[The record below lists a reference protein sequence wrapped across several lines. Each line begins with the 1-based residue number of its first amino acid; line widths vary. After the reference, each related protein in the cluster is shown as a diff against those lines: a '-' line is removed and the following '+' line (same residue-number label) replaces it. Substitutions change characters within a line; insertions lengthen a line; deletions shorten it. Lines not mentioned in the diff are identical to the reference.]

1 MKNREDVIER
11 LRKMKSVVITSSQL
25 KEFFPV
31 DYGYGAEILEK
42 YANPQKNRAFL
53 AGYIDGTW
61 SVKVTFEDKRVGFA
75 LAKTADVFTEFPKE
89 GPWFDD
95 TWTAFT
101 DEELQGFENR

>member
-42 YANPQKNRAFL
+42 YANPQKTGPFWL
-53 AGYIDGTW
+53 AI
-61 SVKVTFEDKRVGFA
+61 
-75 LAKTADVFTEFPKE
+75 
-89 GPWFDD
+89 
-95 TWTAFT
+95 
-101 DEELQGFENR
+101 